1 MNEVLQTKVGMCWSQ
16 TAVSGS
22 EVGTV
27 SWWELQPSVCP
38 MNTSVLHGSSVEK
51 AHPHLL
57 GNQNVFSE
65 AAHGCDTCSFCLGYH
80 WHVTLQCCQE
90 VILTVSNRAED
101 TEGNQMLCA
110 ESGLFSPHVTKYWTR
125 GTQLI
130 GFPLIFVPQT
140 LWSLRERITEAL
152 TRDGCVYKYDVSL
165 PVGKLYDL
173 VTDMR
178 ARLGQSAKNV
188 VGYGHL
194 GKCRCRKRRWF
205 LLLLQVL
212 LCSFLVAPKGLDFF
226 LITEK
231 HRLNSWEEKDAWA
244 TLLLSDCIL
253 YINGRCDLAA

>member
-110 ESGLFSPHVTKYWTR
+110 ESGLFFPPCHKVLNTR
-125 GTQLI
+125 NS
-130 GFPLIFVPQT
+130 VD
-140 LWSLRERITEAL
+140 W
-152 TRDGCVYKYDVSL
+152 VSF
-165 PVGKLYDL
+165 DL
-173 VTDMR
+173 CPTDTVEPAGEDHR
-178 ARLGQSAKNV
+178 GAHSWWL
-188 VGYGHL
+188 
-194 GKCRCRKRRWF
+194 C
-205 LLLLQVL
+205 LQVWCL
-212 LCSFLVAPKGLDFF
+212 SPCGKAVWSRDWHESSSGPECQKRGGLRP
-226 LITEK
+226 L
-231 HRLNSWEEKDAWA
+231 
-244 TLLLSDCIL
+244 
-253 YINGRCDLAA
+253 G

>member
-1 MNEVLQTKVGMCWSQ
+1 M
-16 TAVSGS
+16 A
-22 EVGTV
+22 
-27 SWWELQPSVCP
+27 
-38 MNTSVLHGSSVEK
+38 
-51 AHPHLL
+51 
-57 GNQNVFSE
+57 
-65 AAHGCDTCSFCLGYH
+65 
-80 WHVTLQCCQE
+80 VTLVLSVWGTTDMSLYSAAKKSFLLSPTGQR
-90 VILTVSNRAED
+90 ILREIRCYVRSQ
-101 TEGNQMLCA
+101 GF
-110 ESGLFSPHVTKYWTR
+110 FSPHVTKYWTR

-152 TRDGCVYKYDVSL
+152 TCDGCVYKYDVSL

-194 GKCRCRKRRWF
+194 GKCRWRKRRWF